1 MDAQKGAGADGL
13 SRGRGRIKKKLESG
27 RAVRVRRGPR
37 REAAGTRLN
46 RVRSCGIAGTCR
58 GGMTG
63 LARGDEPGRGHAWM
77 HKRGR
82 TRKPEKGARK
92 HKGEQSP
99 RGNAAGRLRRKKA
112 GADRGETY
120 ARLSGRPA
128 GYRAG
133 ADQARGGKKSPAAAS
148 GRTGAQNRPKTGR
161 GGAEDGNGA
170 EMRRHNRPGFGGA
183 GAGRKNDGFRGAAR
197 TKPRRGP
204 GKTGCENPAAHLSRP
219 HAGRWSAARGK
230 RGRALAG
237 RKEIVYNFQ

>member
-1 MDAQKGAGADGL
+1 
-13 SRGRGRIKKKLESG
+13 
-27 RAVRVRRGPR
+27 
-37 REAAGTRLN
+37 
-46 RVRSCGIAGTCR
+46 
-58 GGMTG
+58 MTG

-183 GAGRKNDGFRGAAR
+183 GAGRKNDGFRGADKTAAR
-197 TKPRRGP
+197 TGENRLRKPRGAPFAPARGP
-204 GKTGCENPAAHLSRP
+204 LERRTRKTG
-219 HAGRWSAARGK
+219 AGSCREK
-230 RGRALAG
+230 RNCVQFSVNSHNDNVAFKG
-237 RKEIVYNFQ
+237 EICYNK